1 MTTAIALDPATELR
15 HTVEERDGVEPILTI
30 AGDTALA
37 SYRLTG
43 EVRTDVWLWRGQRW
57 QLSAVHHSTF

>member
-30 AGDTALA
+30 ALEGAATELQSSSGIERAYLGIA
-37 SYRLTG
+37 
-43 EVRTDVWLWRGQRW
+43 
-57 QLSAVHHSTF
+57 